1 MSRTK
6 LLRLLTPPLLFGSLI
21 GLVFSPRSN
30 WGVAPPARIWV
41 HREIPSNH
49 AYFGALESKALQ
61 PGAYLV
67 LRGWVGAG
75 SAGTRVEKLELA
87 IDGKSMDQVTE
98 FRLRPDLA
106 AAFNRPDLQMSSWES
121 IISTEKLNSGVHVLS
136 VRAFGSDGSSELVI
150 TEELTIRQ

>member
-1 MSRTK
+1 MLRTK
-6 LLRLLTPPLLFGSLI
+6 LLRLFTPPLLFGGLI
-21 GLVFSPRSN
+21 GLVFSPRPN
-30 WGVAPPARIWV
+30 WSVAPPPRIWV
-41 HREIPSNH
+41 HRQIPSNH
-49 AYFGALESKALQ
+49 AFFGALESKALQ

-87 IDGKSMDQVTE
+87 IDGKAVDQVTE

-106 AAFNRPDLQMSSWES
+106 AAFSRPDLQMSSWES
-121 IISTEKLNSGVHVLS
+121 IISTDRLNSGVHVLS

-150 TEELTIRQ
+150 TEELTIGQ